1 MLKACT
7 EYPIVVMTPLA
18 KENSNAAVQGLGLRV
33 QAAKDVPLTASQE
46 LFNQLLL
53 RIEEATQQLQSLQDW
68 SDRHRHAHM
77 QLLYEAANQTAH
89 LHKSLLLLLHERLHT
104 GDLTVQQQR
113 MARQQ
118 VRRLIAALNTSS
130 DAQVLALDEI
140 YREEDEAHDAALDSA
155 LAAQRLREK
164 IEAAMG
170 QPLHNPS
177 LYQTPD
183 EVLGAGMRQ
192 WQQQHAADE
201 ARKAAK
207 RKARKAQRRPM
218 AHPQQVQQQSDAK
231 GAIRSVYR
239 QLASLLHP
247 DREMDPQAQERK
259 TRLMGEVNA
268 AYERNDLTTLLRLQL
283 QVAHVDPQHLARLSN
298 EKLAGMSLLLK
309 EQLAA
314 LQDDVWQLQSQLTRE
329 LGLALDAPFSE
340 EVWTHGLQ
348 RIQADRRYALE
359 RLEADLQRIQQASEL
374 KRWLKEQALLAKEQA
389 KTQTM
394 DGLL

>member
-1 MLKACT
+1 
-7 EYPIVVMTPLA
+7 MTLLPE
-18 KENSNAAVQGLGLRV
+18 ENSNATVQVLGLRV
-33 QAAKDVPLTASQE
+33 QLAKDASLSAAQDR
-46 LFNQLLL
+46 FNQLLL
-53 RIEEATQQLQSLQDW
+53 RIDEATQQLERLQAW

-77 QLLYEAANQTAH
+77 QLLYEAAKHTAR
-89 LHKSLLLLLHERLHT
+89 LHKSMLLFLHDQLHT
-104 GDLTVQQQR
+104 GDLTAQQQR

-118 VRRLIAALNTSS
+118 IRRLIATLDTSS
-130 DAQVLALDEI
+130 DAQVQALDAV
-140 YREEDEAHDAALDSA
+140 YREDDAAHNAAQDSA

-170 QPLHNPS
+170 QPLYNPN

-183 EVLGAGMRQ
+183 EVLAAGMRQ
-192 WQQQHAADE
+192 WQQQNIADE

-207 RKARKAQRRPM
+207 RAARKAQRRSA
-218 AHPQQVQQQSDAK
+218 AHPQQGPQHSDAK
-231 GAIRSVYR
+231 GAIRTVYR

-283 QVAHVDPQHLARLSN
+283 QVAHVDPQHLARMSN
-298 EKLAGMSLLLK
+298 DKLAAMSALLK

-314 LQDDVWQLQSQLTRE
+314 LQGDVRQLQSQLTRE
-329 LGLALDAPFSE
+329 LDLALDAQFSD
-340 EVWTHGLQ
+340 EVWTQGLQ
-348 RIQADRRYALE
+348 RIQADRRYALA
-359 RLEADLQRIQQASEL
+359 RLEADLQRIQQGSEL
-374 KRWLKEQALLAKEQA
+374 KRWLKEQALLVKEHAKMQDL
-389 KTQTM
+389 

>member
-1 MLKACT
+1 MSPLP
-7 EYPIVVMTPLA
+7 EETP
-18 KENSNAAVQGLGLRV
+18 SIAAPTLGLRV
-33 QAAKDVPLTASQE
+33 QPPDNDSLTPAQQA
-46 LFNQLLL
+46 FNQLLA
-53 RIEEATQQLQSLQDW
+53 RIEAVSGQMARLQAW

-77 QLLYEAANQTAH
+77 QVLYEAANQTAH
-89 LHKSLLLLLHERLHT
+89 LHKSLLLLLHERVQT
-104 GDLTVQQQR
+104 ADLTAQQQR

-130 DAQVLALDEI
+130 DAQVLALDEV
-140 YREEDEAHDAALDSA
+140 YREEDEAHEAALDNA
-155 LAAQRLREK
+155 LAAQHLREK

-170 QPLHNPS
+170 QPLHNPN

-183 EVLGAGMRQ
+183 EVLAAGMRQ

-207 RKARKAQRRPM
+207 RTARKAQRRPT

-231 GAIRSVYR
+231 GAIRTVYR

-314 LQDDVWQLQSQLTRE
+314 LQDDVWQLQSQLSRE
-329 LGLALDAPFSE
+329 LGLALDAQFSE

-389 KTQTM
+389 MQATL
-394 DGLL
+394 DGLT

>member
-1 MLKACT
+1 
-7 EYPIVVMTPLA
+7 
-18 KENSNAAVQGLGLRV
+18 
-33 QAAKDVPLTASQE
+33 
-46 LFNQLLL
+46 
-53 RIEEATQQLQSLQDW
+53 
-68 SDRHRHAHM
+68 
-77 QLLYEAANQTAH
+77 
-89 LHKSLLLLLHERLHT
+89 
-104 GDLTVQQQR
+104 
-113 MARQQ
+113 
-118 VRRLIAALNTSS
+118 
-130 DAQVLALDEI
+130 
-140 YREEDEAHDAALDSA
+140 
-155 LAAQRLREK
+155 
-164 IEAAMG
+164 
-170 QPLHNPS
+170 
-177 LYQTPD
+177 
-183 EVLGAGMRQ
+183 
-192 WQQQHAADE
+192 
-201 ARKAAK
+201 
-207 RKARKAQRRPM
+207 
-218 AHPQQVQQQSDAK
+218 
-231 GAIRSVYR
+231 
-239 QLASLLHP
+239 
-247 DREMDPQAQERK
+247 MDPQAQERK

>member
-1 MLKACT
+1 
-7 EYPIVVMTPLA
+7 
-18 KENSNAAVQGLGLRV
+18 
-33 QAAKDVPLTASQE
+33 
-46 LFNQLLL
+46 
-53 RIEEATQQLQSLQDW
+53 
-68 SDRHRHAHM
+68 
-77 QLLYEAANQTAH
+77 
-89 LHKSLLLLLHERLHT
+89 
-104 GDLTVQQQR
+104 
-113 MARQQ
+113 
-118 VRRLIAALNTSS
+118 
-130 DAQVLALDEI
+130 
-140 YREEDEAHDAALDSA
+140 
-155 LAAQRLREK
+155 
-164 IEAAMG
+164 
-170 QPLHNPS
+170 
-177 LYQTPD
+177 
-183 EVLGAGMRQ
+183 MRQ

-207 RKARKAQRRPM
+207 RKARKAQRRPIT
-218 AHPQQVQQQSDAK
+218 HPQQVQQQSDAK
-231 GAIRSVYR
+231 GAIRTVYR

-268 AYERNDLTTLLRLQL
+268 AYERNDLNTLLRLQL

-329 LGLALDAPFSE
+329 LALALDAPFSE

>member
-1 MLKACT
+1 
-7 EYPIVVMTPLA
+7 MTPLPE
-18 KENSNAAVQGLGLRV
+18 ENSNASVQGLGLRV
-33 QAAKDVPLTASQE
+33 QAAKDVPLTAAQDR
-46 LFNQLLL
+46 FNQLLL
-53 RIEEATQQLQSLQDW
+53 GIEEATQQLERLQAW

-77 QLLYEAANQTAH
+77 QLLFEAAKHTDR
-89 LHKSLLLLLHERLHT
+89 LRKSLLLFLHDQLHT
-104 GDLTVQQQR
+104 GDLTAQQQR

-118 VRRLIAALNTSS
+118 VRHLIAALNTSS
-130 DAQVLALDEI
+130 DAQVLALDEV
-140 YREEDEAHDAALDSA
+140 YREEDEAHEAAFDSA
-155 LAAQRLREK
+155 LAAQRVREK

-192 WQQQHAADE
+192 WQQQHVADE

-207 RKARKAQRRPM
+207 RAARKAQRRTA
-218 AHPQQVQQQSDAK
+218 AHPQEVPQHIEAK
-231 GAIRSVYR
+231 SAIRTVYR

-259 TRLMGEVNA
+259 TRLMGEVNR
-268 AYERNDLTTLLRLQL
+268 AYECNDLTTLLRLQL

-314 LQDDVWQLQSQLTRE
+314 LQNDVWQLQSQLKRE
-329 LGLALDAPFSE
+329 LGLALDAQFSE

-348 RIQADRRYALE
+348 RIQADRRYDLE
-359 RLEADLQRIQQASEL
+359 RLEADLQRIQQGSEL

-389 KTQTM
+389 MQATL
-394 DGLL
+394 DGLT

>member
-1 MLKACT
+1 MSPLP
-7 EYPIVVMTPLA
+7 EETP
-18 KENSNAAVQGLGLRV
+18 SIAAPTLGLRV
-33 QAAKDVPLTASQE
+33 QLPDNDSLTPAQQA
-46 LFNQLLL
+46 FNQLLA
-53 RIEEATQQLQSLQDW
+53 RIEAVSGQMARLQAW

-77 QLLYEAANQTAH
+77 QVLYEAANQTAH
-89 LHKSLLLLLHERLHT
+89 LHKSLLLLLHERVQKA
-104 GDLTVQQQR
+104 DLTAQQQR

-130 DAQVLALDEI
+130 DAQVLALDEV
-140 YREEDEAHDAALDSA
+140 YREEDEAHEAALDSA

-170 QPLHNPS
+170 QPLHNPN

-183 EVLGAGMRQ
+183 EVLAAGMRQ

-207 RKARKAQRRPM
+207 RTARKAQRRPM

-329 LGLALDAPFSE
+329 LGLALDAQFSE

-359 RLEADLQRIQQASEL
+359 RLEADLQRIQHGNEL
-374 KRWLKEQALLAKEQA
+374 KRWLKEQVLLAKEQA
-389 KTQTM
+389 KTQAL

>member
-1 MLKACT
+1 
-7 EYPIVVMTPLA
+7 MTPLP

-33 QAAKDVPLTASQE
+33 QAAKEVPLTAAQE

-53 RIEEATQQLQSLQDW
+53 RIEEATQQLQRLQDW

-89 LHKSLLLLLHERLHT
+89 LHKSLLLFLHERLHT

-140 YREEDEAHDAALDSA
+140 YREEDEAHEAALDSA

-192 WQQQHAADE
+192 WQQQHAAHE

-207 RKARKAQRRPM
+207 RTARKAQRRPT

-231 GAIRSVYR
+231 GAIRTVYR

-259 TRLMGEVNA
+259 TRLMGEVNR
-268 AYERNDLTTLLRLQL
+268 AYECNDLTTLLRLQL

-314 LQDDVWQLQSQLTRE
+314 LQDDVWQLQSQLSSE
-329 LGLALDAPFSE
+329 LGLALDAQFSE

-359 RLEADLQRIQQASEL
+359 RLEADLQRIQQASEF

-389 KTQTM
+389 MQATL
-394 DGLL
+394 DGLP